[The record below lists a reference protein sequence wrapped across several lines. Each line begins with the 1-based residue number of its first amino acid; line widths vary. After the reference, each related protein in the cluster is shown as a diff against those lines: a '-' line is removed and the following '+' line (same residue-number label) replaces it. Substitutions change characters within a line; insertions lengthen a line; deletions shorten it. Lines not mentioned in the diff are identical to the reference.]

1 MIVLDTNVVSE
12 LMRENSAPEVRE
24 WFFAQSSSD
33 VYLSAVTEAELR
45 YGIAIMPAGRRRD
58 TLAIALEGF
67 VEGDLEGRVLSFDTI
82 AAKAYATI
90 GAERR
95 AAGRPIGHADAQIAA
110 IARSQG
116 ASVAT
121 RDRGGFEGT
130 GVDLIN
136 PWAD

>member
-12 LMRENSAPEVRE
+12 LMREDSAPQVRE

-58 TLAIALEGF
+58 TLATALEGL
-67 VEGDLEGRVLSFDTI
+67 VESDLEGRVLSFDTT

-95 AAGRPIGHADAQIAA
+95 AAGRPIGHADCQIAA
-110 IARSQG
+110 IARSLN

-130 GVDLIN
+130 GVELIN
-136 PWAD
+136 PWVD

>member
-1 MIVLDTNVVSE
+1 MIVLVTNVVSE
-12 LMRENSAPEVRE
+12 LMREGSAPQVWE
-24 WFFAQSSSD
+24 WFFAQSASA
-33 VYLSAVTEAELR
+33 VYLSAITEAELR
-45 YGIAIMPAGRRRD
+45 YGIAIMPAGRRLG
-58 TLAIALEGF
+58 TLATALEGF
-67 VEGDLEGRVLSFDTI
+67 VEGDLEGRVLSFDTS

-95 AAGRPIGHADAQIAA
+95 AAGRPIGHADCQIAA

-121 RDRGGFEGT
+121 RDRGAFEGT
-130 GVDLIN
+130 GVDIID